1 MESYMTYSIKVKHY
15 NHIFDATTK
24 LYRNALEFFLQV
36 CLENWEQLK
45 ELSSQKVRVNCIE
58 SLTVQTK
65 RNPAPAYDFS
75 IEFYKFPCYLRRAA
89 IAEALGKASSYFS
102 NLQNWENADPATR
115 GNKPSIPQVGYIY
128 PVLYRENMVVRTGM
142 YTAAIKIYIRNTWDW
157 LEVDLRKSDV
167 DYIYR
172 HCQYYKECVPTLQ
185 RRGKEWF
192 LDFSFQTVMKLPEID
207 ITQQRILSVDLGI
220 NSACTCSVMDAK
232 GTILARE
239 FLRLPREY
247 DSLAHAISHIKH
259 VQKLGNRKMPK
270 LWAQAK
276 GINKDISVKTAEFIV
291 NTAILYNV
299 DCIVMEHLDLGK
311 KKRGSKKQKLH
322 MWRAKYVQAMVTDKA
337 HRNFIRISRI
347 CAWGTSKLA
356 FDGSGLV
363 QRGKSAELPTYSLCR
378 FASGKQYN
386 CDLNASYNIG
396 ARYFIRELLKTL
408 PETAEQAATANVPEL
423 AHRSTCTLSSLI
435 RLHAELAA

>member
-1 MESYMTYSIKVKHY
+1 MITLESILLYTNDNLIGHSIYHY
-15 NHIFDATTK
+15 LID
-24 LYRNALEFFLQV
+24 
-36 CLENWEQLK
+36 
-45 ELSSQKVRVNCIE
+45 
-58 SLTVQTK
+58 
-65 RNPAPAYDFS
+65 
-75 IEFYKFPCYLRRAA
+75 
-89 IAEALGKASSYFS
+89 SY
-102 NLQNWENADPATR
+102 ENASRLGYEDFLH
-115 GNKPSIPQVGYIY
+115 GNHT
-128 PVLYRENMVVRTGM
+128 PV
-142 YTAAIKIYIRNTWDW
+142 A
-157 LEVDLRKSDV
+157 
-167 DYIYR
+167 
-172 HCQYYKECVPTLQ
+172 
-185 RRGKEWF
+185 
-192 LDFSFQTVMKLPEID
+192 QTVIFNL
-207 ITQQRILSVDLGI
+207 
-220 NSACTCSVMDAK
+220 
-232 GTILARE
+232 
-239 FLRLPREY
+239 
-247 DSLAHAISHIKH
+247 
-259 VQKLGNRKMPK
+259 
-270 LWAQAK
+270 
-276 GINKDISVKTAEFIV
+276 INKDISVKTAEFIV

-299 DCIVMEHLDLGK
+299 DCIVMEHLDLVK